1 MKTENPRPIYLKDY
15 KVPNFLVEDIHLTFE
30 LEDHKTIVS
39 SKITFHKNPESNEG
53 NQLFLNGEHMEL
65 ISVAIDGEN
74 LNTEGYEKSEKGLLI
89 KETKDKFLLEIT
101 NQIDPANNKALEGLY
116 KSGNIFCTQNEP
128 EGFRRITYYLD
139 RPDVMAK
146 FTTKIIGDKKK
157 YPIMLSNGNP
167 IAKGELDNGKHWI
180 EWEDP
185 FKKPAYLYALVAGD
199 LGLVK
204 DTFTTMSG
212 REIALE
218 IYVDKGNED
227 KCDHAMESLKKSMK
241 WDEQRYSLEYD
252 LDIYMIVAVDSF
264 NMGAMENKG
273 LNIFNTSCVLA
284 KQETATDNDFLSVE
298 GVIGH
303 EYFHNWTG
311 NRVTC
316 RDWFQLTLKEG
327 LTVFRD
333 QEFSSDMNSRAVK
346 RIEDVGIVRDYQFQE
361 DSGPTAHP
369 IKPDQYIQ
377 MNNFYTLTVY
387 DKGAEVIRMIQT
399 FLGVDGFRKG
409 MDKYFELFDGQA
421 VTTEDFI
428 HAMSVANNN
437 FDFTQFKSWYS
448 QAGTPQLTL
457 DWKYSD
463 GEYSLTVTQMTPSTP
478 GQVEK
483 LPLHMPIAIGLVNSK
498 GEDLPLKLKDSSNQ
512 NFIERGVLEIRKEKE
527 TFVFTGINEEP
538 TLSFNREFSAPI
550 KVKAPYTNDQLLF
563 LMANDNDNFNKY
575 EAAQM
580 YAKELLKKTVIDVQS
595 NNELKVD
602 QRFIEAYGSLLN
614 DKNIDDYFR
623 SLVLTLPTIKTIA
636 SEFEVY
642 DFQSVIKAK
651 DFVMTE
657 IAKKLEDTLL
667 ENYNS
672 REEKSFDV
680 RPESIGRRS
689 TRNKCLNLLVLTEK
703 EEYFKL
709 AYEQRANATN
719 MTDEIAALNALVDYK
734 NEYKDKAFSEFYK
747 KWKNETL
754 VMQKWLSTQ
763 ALSHCDDTLDKVKE
777 LENDEVFNFEVP
789 NILRSLVGV
798 FGGHNLKQ
806 FHRAD
811 GKSYEYI
818 SERVLK
824 VDKINPDIASRI
836 AKSSFSDF
844 KKLPQNLQK
853 LMKVELDKIIATEKL
868 SDNTYEI
875 VSKILK

>member
-498 GEDLPLKLKDSSNQ
+498 GEDLPLKLKD
-512 NFIERGVLEIRKEKE
+512 
-527 TFVFTGINEEP
+527 
-538 TLSFNREFSAPI
+538 LSLI
-550 KVKAPYTNDQLLF
+550 H
-563 LMANDNDNFNKY
+563 
-575 EAAQM
+575 
-580 YAKELLKKTVIDVQS
+580 I
-595 NNELKVD
+595 
-602 QRFIEAYGSLLN
+602 
-614 DKNIDDYFR
+614 
-623 SLVLTLPTIKTIA
+623 
-636 SEFEVY
+636 
-642 DFQSVIKAK
+642 
-651 DFVMTE
+651 
-657 IAKKLEDTLL
+657 
-667 ENYNS
+667 
-672 REEKSFDV
+672 
-680 RPESIGRRS
+680 
-689 TRNKCLNLLVLTEK
+689 
-703 EEYFKL
+703 
-709 AYEQRANATN
+709 
-719 MTDEIAALNALVDYK
+719 
-734 NEYKDKAFSEFYK
+734 
-747 KWKNETL
+747 
-754 VMQKWLSTQ
+754 
-763 ALSHCDDTLDKVKE
+763 
-777 LENDEVFNFEVP
+777 
-789 NILRSLVGV
+789 
-798 FGGHNLKQ
+798 
-806 FHRAD
+806 
-811 GKSYEYI
+811 
-818 SERVLK
+818 
-824 VDKINPDIASRI
+824 
-836 AKSSFSDF
+836 
-844 KKLPQNLQK
+844 
-853 LMKVELDKIIATEKL
+853 
-868 SDNTYEI
+868 
-875 VSKILK
+875 